1 MTNRLSSFWMTPPT
15 KERYITLGMDA
26 SARVLVVVYAWRGK
40 AALLISARKADAEE
54 RRQYVKRK

>member
-1 MTNRLSSFWMTPPT
+1 MTPPT

-26 SARVLVVVYAWRGK
+26 SPRVLVVVYAWRGK